1 MLQESP
7 TGDSS
12 MSDSSTGDSPTGDS
26 PTGSSRRAGQGRVG
40 SMGWQAA
47 AALGEEIHGR
57 VAGPTCC
64 WNVTLDAEIG
74 GLLCRE
80 WTVVMFVRVSV
91 WV

>member
-1 MLQESP
+1 
-7 TGDSS
+7 
-12 MSDSSTGDSPTGDS
+12 
-26 PTGSSRRAGQGRVG
+26 
-40 SMGWQAA
+40 MGWQAA